1 MAWSRQNNNMVQNK
15 WMDGLKNRPNH
26 LEANKINR
34 VIKVMGT
41 NRIKGI
47 IV

>member
-1 MAWSRQNNNMVQNK
+1 MVQNE

-26 LEANKINR
+26 LEANEINR

-47 IV
+47 IVQRV